1 MESEKRSIF
10 VSDRIIATVDF
21 IKWTSTFGEDAIKQ
35 METPVSGVRLT
46 SGLLHLF
53 GMVRGE
59 HFPMLAMHE
68 TEAPWLAHLPIQ
80 MALVGYGDGVIL
92 VTAEHTVFEQTFPS
106 IGVDIFVPHE
116 HRNEFETA
124 RMMGFCHATKSGL
137 FAVNKAIPV
146 YTRERYERERRT
158 LSRDAVETSLFSGI

>member
-1 MESEKRSIF
+1 MEAEKRSVFI
-10 VSDRIIATVDF
+10 SDRIIATVDF

-46 SGLLHLF
+46 SALLHLF

-59 HFPMLAMHE
+59 HFPMLTMQE
-68 TEAPWLAHLPIQ
+68 SEAPWLAHLPMQ

-92 VTAEHTVFEQTFPS
+92 VTAEHTIFEQPFPS
-106 IGVDIFVPHE
+106 IGVDIFIPHE
-116 HRNEFETA
+116 YRNEFAAA
-124 RMMGFCHATKSGL
+124 RMMGFCHVTQSGPTPI
-137 FAVNKAIPV
+137 NKAIPV

-158 LSRDAVETSLFSGI
+158 LPRGAVETSLFSGV